1 MSGPDNYRA
10 IEWAD
15 AVQAFGA
22 HLRSIGR
29 KSPIR
34 SKHRA
39 HVRRFGADYAWL
51 SPWEVSADQIARF
64 VAGVESQCSARGI
77 ATSLRLFY
85 AWAERCG
92 HVAASPAAVAVP
104 SHRPNAHRS
113 GPQTTVEFPEAW
125 IEPVTGWTA
134 HLRAGGRS
142 EQTIRTWR
150 SYLVRLSRVEPDP
163 CRPSEASLV
172 TWLAGQDVKPETL
185 RSARSAL
192 RSFYGWAARA
202 GLVTLSPAGGLPSVR
217 IPASVPRPVTDAAL
231 AAALAVADD
240 KTRLAVYLGAFA
252 GLRRAEI
259 AAVHPRD
266 LVEGRL
272 WVRGKGGRQRVVP
285 VHPVL
290 AREIADELARRRAGG
305 AGSGFRFLS
314 AVSVDGYLFP
324 GRFGGHATPDS
335 ISQIIS
341 TVLPPGWQPHKLRHR
356 FATRAYAGTKDL
368 RAVQTL
374 LGHSDPATTARYV
387 SVPDDALSA
396 AVLAV

>member
-1 MSGPDNYRA
+1 MDTW
-10 IEWAD
+10 ED
-15 AVQAFGA
+15 AVQAFGE

-29 KSPIR
+29 KCPIR

-39 HVRRFGADYAWL
+39 NVRRFAASHTWL
-51 SPWEVSADQIARF
+51 SPWEVSADQIGRF

-85 AWAERCG
+85 AWAERCER
-92 HVAASPAAVAVP
+92 VAASPAAVAVP
-104 SHRPNAHRS
+104 SFRPNAHRS
-113 GPQTTVEFPEAW
+113 GPAIVASFPELW
-125 IEPVTGWTA
+125 LEPVTGWTSY
-134 HLRAGGRS
+134 LRAGGRS
-142 EQTIRTWR
+142 ERTIKVWR
-150 SYLVRLSRVEPDP
+150 AYLVRLARIEPDP
-163 CRPSEASLV
+163 RGPSEASLLA
-172 TWLAGQDVKPETL
+172 WLAGQDVKPETR

-192 RSFYGWAARA
+192 RSFYSWAVRA
-202 GLVTLSPAGGLPSVR
+202 GLVASSPADGLPAVR

-231 AAALAVADD
+231 ASALAASDD
-240 KTRLAVYLGAFA
+240 KTRLMLCLGAFA
-252 GLRRAEI
+252 GLRAAEI

-290 AREIADELARRRAGG
+290 AREIDDELARRHAGG

-314 AVSVDGYLFP
+314 TVSVDGYLFP
-324 GRFGGHATPDS
+324 GRFGGHATPGA
-335 ISQIIS
+335 IGHTIS

-374 LGHSDPATTARYV
+374 LGHSDPATTARYTA
-387 SVPDDALSA
+387 VPDDALSA